1 MSENGEPRKN
11 TRSFDSVDPSS
22 LFDQTTTAAINLPI
36 KKRRILNGA
45 NNLEFAAYFDSITL
59 ENISTAS
66 APSAINGVQ
75 TDINSALRDR
85 TVPIMN
91 NAITNHTQT
100 SAFDEPGSRYIP
112 TENKCISKKLGSQD
126 RHSLYLD
133 YIDAIL
139 LTDEADIGVCS
150 PCSFENKNTMT
161 VFDGSNR
168 EYYMVLSKYDK
179 GGGIMTYFELG
190 GDWEKFVRANK
201 LKIGDEVVFYH
212 LDRDEKSYV
221 VKYFKKPADRIIK
234 NDRITVHERTAAAYK
249 EEQHEANKN
258 TTTRKSNPSV
268 PDSTHYNGDDE
279 PTLSKKLASYDVIK
293 ENAVLCLDYYEA
305 LLLTDDPEMA
315 HGNTIIVYDEANR
328 KYYMVL
334 SKHERSGGRVRYEL
348 GGDWKYFV
356 RSHNLKSG
364 DELLFHQIID
374 EEDSSIR
381 DQNCYAVRYYRKP
394 KTRNK

>member
-1 MSENGEPRKN
+1 MSENGEQRKN

-22 LFDQTTTAAINLPI
+22 LFDQITAAPINLPI
-36 KKRRILNGA
+36 KKRRLLDGA
-45 NNLEFAAYFDSITL
+45 NNLEFAAYFDNITL
-59 ENISTAS
+59 ENIATGV
-66 APSAINGVQ
+66 APSAINGEPSNLQ
-75 TDINSALRDR
+75 TDINSAQRGR
-85 TVPIMN
+85 TVPITN

-100 SAFDEPGSRYIP
+100 SAFDEPGSRYLP

-133 YIDAIL
+133 YVDAIL

-168 EYYMVLSKYDK
+168 EYSMVLSKYDK

-212 LDRDEKSYV
+212 LDRGEKS
-221 VKYFKKPADRIIK
+221 
-234 NDRITVHERTAAAYK
+234 
-249 EEQHEANKN
+249 
-258 TTTRKSNPSV
+258 
-268 PDSTHYNGDDE
+268 HYNGDDE

-315 HGNTIIVYDEANR
+315 HENTIIVYDEANR

-364 DELLFHQIID
+364 DELLFHQILG
-374 EEDSSIR
+374 EEDSTIR